1 MRWVLI
7 ALAAY
12 VVLDLICAG
21 RVTSAAVGAV
31 SGSVKDGL
39 SARRAETDR
48 ILSETEGGRR
58 KLAKRVVR
66 RRKRSAFLSGA
77 KAGVRSGAVR
87 GLEARDRWQVRAGHT
102 VRVGGHAVRTWK
114 DKKNPG
120 AWIGLGSAILD
131 TFPDTPKPDTDD
143 DDDLACPTCE
153 DRGTVPWDDTSDVLC
168 PDCPTPAPS
177 NTVKREA
184 VMSTATSEVGAAEY
198 LSTLRSVTGRIEQ
211 VLSDVQD
218 IARTLTNLSEN
229 AADYDA
235 GSGAD
240 TAAMLAAA
248 SDDLAAAAEAVEGW
262 SSEAT
267 REHAAAVEAAE
278 GSSSKALRDYA
289 GAQ

>member
-1 MRWVLI
+1 
-7 ALAAY
+7 
-12 VVLDLICAG
+12 
-21 RVTSAAVGAV
+21 
-31 SGSVKDGL
+31 
-39 SARRAETDR
+39 
-48 ILSETEGGRR
+48 
-58 KLAKRVVR
+58 
-66 RRKRSAFLSGA
+66 
-77 KAGVRSGAVR
+77 
-87 GLEARDRWQVRAGHT
+87 
-102 VRVGGHAVRTWK
+102 
-114 DKKNPG
+114 
-120 AWIGLGSAILD
+120 
-131 TFPDTPKPDTDD
+131 
-143 DDDLACPTCE
+143 
-153 DRGTVPWDDTSDVLC
+153 
-168 PDCPTPAPS
+168 
-177 NTVKREA
+177 
-184 VMSTATSEVGAAEY
+184 MSTATSEVGAAEY